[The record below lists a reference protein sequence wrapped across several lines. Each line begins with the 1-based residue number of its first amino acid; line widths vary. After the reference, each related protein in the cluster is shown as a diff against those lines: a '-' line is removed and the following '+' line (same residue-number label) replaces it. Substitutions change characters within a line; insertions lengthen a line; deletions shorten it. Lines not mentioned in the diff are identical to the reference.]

1 MFNYIINS
9 KDRKKYFINSKKG
22 IQLLRNYINLY
33 VGGKNLDFSIVGTKK
48 TLSNR
53 NKNLNK
59 CNSLYGQTVSD
70 KVENECNIKNY
81 RTQQAILDSIAY
93 KVGVWEETYPDSDL
107 KDRSYKISKK
117 VVDFL
122 KNKFKDFLNNN
133 KVITVLGPLED
144 ILGFFY
150 KFNSNSEP
158 LYKKFFFLSVNND
171 DWSLDL
177 NHDFITCT
185 SPTDKNNFEN
195 MYEECPI
202 ILINKGET
210 NILNEF
216 PNQNVRVTHWEKT
229 WINNLLKKKKKYKWR
244 SEKIKDEGEGIFINM
259 LVKKNK
265 K

>member
-1 MFNYIINS
+1 MFNYIINP

-22 IQLLRNYINLY
+22 IQLLKNYINLY
-33 VGGKNLDFSIVGTKK
+33 VGGNE
-48 TLSNR
+48 
-53 NKNLNK
+53 NLNK
-59 CNSLYGQTVSD
+59 CNNLYGQKTTSEIE
-70 KVENECNIKNY
+70 KKHECNIENY
-81 RTQQAILDSIAY
+81 RTHKAILDSIDY
-93 KVGVWEETYPDSDL
+93 KVRVWKEQQHGANL
-107 KDRSYKISKK
+107 KERSYNISKK
-117 VVDFL
+117 VVNFL
-122 KNKFKDFLNNN
+122 KNKFKNFLYNN

-150 KFNSNSEP
+150 NFTLNSEP

-185 SPTDKNNFEN
+185 TPTKNNNFEN

-216 PNQNVRVTHWEKT
+216 PNQNVRVTHCEKT
-229 WINNLLKKKKKYKWR
+229 WINNLLKNSNYKWR

-259 LVKKNK
+259 LVKKN
-265 K
+265 